1 MTLNQASQ
9 EPGGT
14 APRRVDLAGS
24 APATAVWV
32 GAARAVTY
40 RSAVANGSNADS
52 PNGAA
57 LFEAANKLRGSVE
70 SSEYKH
76 LVLGLLFLKYISD
89 SFKLRRAELNAELS
103 NPSGGSHVED
113 PDERAAIVEDRD
125 EYVSHNAFWVPDGA
139 RAASNRMTAPRSN
152 NSTGSPA
159 GVSIAFFVMI
169 VPAIEAAGL
178 YAPSGDLTS
187 ASLILA
193 AVGMGCGA
201 TALALATRWRK
212 GARLAKLAWGILL
225 LISSLDSLLMLLL
238 WVARD

>member
-1 MTLNQASQ
+1 VS
-9 EPGGT
+9 T
-14 APRRVDLAGS
+14 APRRVELAGS

-32 GAARAVTY
+32 GAARAITY

-57 LFEAANKLRGSVE
+57 LFEAANTLRGSVE
-70 SSEYKH
+70 SSEYI

-89 SFKLRRAELNAELS
+89 SFKLPRAELNAELS

-125 EYVSHNAFWVPDGA
+125 EYVSHNATWVPDGA

-159 GVSIAFFVMI
+159 GVSIAFYVMI

-178 YAPSGDLTS
+178 YAPSGDLNS

-193 AVGMGCGA
+193 AVGSGCGA
-201 TALALATRWRK
+201 TALALATRWR
-212 GARLAKLAWGILL
+212 GRARLAKLAWGILL